1 MSKNKD
7 MLKKKKKKKTTI
19 MVVCQ
24 MDTGSTE
31 RALNGQGWNNLS
43 NKVNS
48 NISYNPKFKKKKIHE
63 LLLI

>member
-1 MSKNKD
+1 
-7 MLKKKKKKKTTI
+7 
-19 MVVCQ
+19 

-48 NISYNPKFKKKKIHE
+48 NSSYNPKFKKKQNPWAVTDLTTAGLSKLADIMSAA
-63 LLLI
+63 L